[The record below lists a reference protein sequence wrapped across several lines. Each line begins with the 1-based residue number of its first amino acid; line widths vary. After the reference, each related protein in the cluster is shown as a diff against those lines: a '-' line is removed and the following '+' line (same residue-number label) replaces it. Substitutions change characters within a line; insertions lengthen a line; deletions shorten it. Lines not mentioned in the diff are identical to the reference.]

1 MFDILYHNELDI
13 RSVEKT
19 FPKTLKQLQT
29 GDFKSAD
36 VRKMSGTNF
45 YRARLDIRD
54 RLLFNFVTYQQHK
67 YLLLLEVIK
76 DHNYARSR
84 FLRGGAPVDED
95 RLARIDSPD
104 KEIETAA
111 IELPYIHPEVKV
123 IHTLNKFIS
132 FDQFQQSVYTLH
144 PPLIIVGSAGSG
156 KTALVLEKLKEL
168 PGNVVYISL
177 SKYLVDNA
185 SSLYYSYGYDNET
198 QEADF
203 LSFNDYLALWKKPD
217 GREVDFNLFER
228 WYSRYQQVVK
238 INEPYRVFEEFKG
251 VITGSP
257 VHEAWL
263 SQEEYMELG
272 VKQSI
277 FSLSERERLYPIFTK
292 YLEWITEENLYDG
305 NILCFEY
312 LQKVIPCYDYVMVD
326 EVQDMTNIQLKCTL
340 ASLKKPSNFILTGDS
355 NQIVHPN
362 FFSWS
367 KIKTYFYHSGDGK
380 EKDNPIK
387 ILRTNYRNS
396 LNVVELSNNL
406 LKIKN
411 TRFGSIDRESNYLV
425 DTVSQEK
432 GEVLLYGNDDK
443 KKQELNRRTQNSA
456 KYAVIVPSNAHKAQA
471 ARFFKTPLIF
481 SIHEAKGL
489 EYENVILTDFI
500 SSHEAEFR
508 EITSGVSTDDLQQE
522 ELRYNRAGNKHDKD
536 AEIYK
541 FYINSFYVAITRAI
555 KNIYIFERLAEHP
568 MLKLLQMQENKADI
582 HVKEA
587 KSSKEEWLDEARR
600 LEEQG
605 KYEQAEQIRAK
616 YLGYEYIS
624 QEQLDIIRERALDPS
639 LKEVEVK
646 RERKQLFQYAINHRR
661 YDWVDGLAR
670 LQFQRAIL
678 YMKEL
683 RADRKEYEK
692 SLRLGNKL
700 PVQTIVQKY
709 GVDFAD
715 EDNVSGLMLA
725 LYHGQTEIALRL
737 LELGASTTM
746 TDNFERFAVDY
757 LIESYMKNKTPKEWQ
772 TNSLPFFRVDPFLKN
787 NKQKQSQLAD
797 ERTLIQCWGKVRPP
811 VLIYEFKER
820 QFHVGSHSML
830 FFLIILMRNLPDF
843 GHHTLFGSNRTN
855 QSYSSTV
862 FTVGELIN
870 LLAFIPDEIL
880 PPSRK
885 KRSYISSILALN
897 EISKDSSYC
906 KETFMRIK
914 RGEYILNPDVF

>member
-1 MFDILYHNELDI
+1 MFDILYHNDLDI
-13 RSVEKT
+13 KSVEKT
-19 FPKTLKQLQT
+19 FPKTLKQLQE

-54 RLLFNFVTYQQHK
+54 RLLFNFVTYRKHK
-67 YLLLLEVIK
+67 YLLMLEVIK

-84 FLRGGAPVDED
+84 FLRGGAQVDED
-95 RLARIDSPD
+95 RLARIESSG
-104 KEIETAA
+104 KEIESDA
-111 IELPYIHPEVKV
+111 IELPYIHPEVKA

-132 FDQFQQSVYTLH
+132 FDQFQQEVYTLH

-156 KTALVLEKLKEL
+156 KTVLVLEKLKEL
-168 PGNVVYISL
+168 PGNVAYLSL

-185 SSLYYSYGYDNET
+185 SNLYYSYGYDNEM

-203 LSFNDYLALWKKPD
+203 LSFHDYLALWQKPD
-217 GREVDFNLFER
+217 GREVDFNLFDR

-238 INEPYRVFEEFKG
+238 INEPYRVYEEFKG

-257 VHEAWL
+257 VHTAWL
-263 SQEEYMELG
+263 SFEEYMELG
-272 VKQSI
+272 IKQSI
-277 FSLSERERLYPIFTK
+277 FSLPERERLYPIFTK
-292 YLEWITEENLYDG
+292 YLEWMAEENLYDG

-312 LQKVIPCYDYVMVD
+312 LQKVKPCYDYLMID
-326 EVQDMTNIQLKCTL
+326 EVQDMTNIQLKCAL
-340 ASLKKPSNFILTGDS
+340 ASLKNPAHFILTGDS

-367 KIKTYFYHSGDGK
+367 KIKTYFYHSGDAK
-380 EKDNPIK
+380 EQDNPIK

-396 LNVVELSNNL
+396 LNVIELSNNL

-425 DTVSQEK
+425 DTVSHET

-443 KKQELNRRTQNSA
+443 KKQDLNRRTQDSA
-456 KYAVIVPSNAHKAQA
+456 KYAVIVPSNDHKAQA

-508 EITSGVSTDDLQQE
+508 EITSGVTSGDLLQE
-522 ELRYNRAGNKHDKD
+522 ELRYNRAGDKHDKD
-536 AEIYK
+536 AEVYK
-541 FYINSFYVAITRAI
+541 FYINSFYVAITRAV

-568 MLKLLQMQENKADI
+568 MLRLLQMQENKADI
-582 HVKEA
+582 QVSEA

-605 KYEQAEQIRAK
+605 KHEQAEQIRAK
-616 YLGYEYIS
+616 YLGYDYLS
-624 QEQLDIIRERALDPS
+624 PEQLEMVCERALNPA
-639 LKEVEVK
+639 LKEAEVK

-661 YDWVDGLAR
+661 YDWVEALAH

-692 SLRLGNKL
+692 NLRLGNKSKIQS
-700 PVQTIVQKY
+700 VIQKY
-709 GVDFAD
+709 GVDFTND
-715 EDNVSGLMLA
+715 DNTSGLMIALYNGQVELA
-725 LYHGQTEIALRL
+725 LHL
-737 LELGASTTM
+737 LAQGASTTLSDKSQR
-746 TDNFERFAVDY
+746 TAVDY
-757 LIESYMKNKTPKEWQ
+757 LLNSY
-772 TNSLPFFRVDPFLKN
+772 LKN
-787 NKQKQSQLAD
+787 RKSKQKQSSLAD
-797 ERTLIQCWGKVRPP
+797 GQTLMQCWEKVCPQA
-811 VLIYEFKER
+811 LIYEFGNR
-820 QFHVGSHSML
+820 QFRTGSHSML
-830 FFLIILMRNLPDF
+830 FFLIILMRNISETRYFL
-843 GHHTLFGSNRTN
+843 NN
-855 QSYSSTV
+855 QNEKREKQPV
-862 FTVGELIN
+862 FTMDELVDYTA
-870 LLAFIPDEIL
+870 LIPDKIL
-880 PPSRK
+880 PPYRK
-885 KRSYISSILALN
+885 KRTYINSVLALN
-897 EISKDSSYC
+897 EISKDSPYC
-906 KETFMRIK
+906 KIAFIRVQ
-914 RGEYILNPDVF
+914 RGLYILNPEMVF